1 MSGRDDRQPPRLP
14 DPDQALV
21 ERAQRGDDEAF
32 EALVRAYQNRV
43 VNFAHALVSDRSDA
57 EDVAQEVFL
66 RAYRGLGRF
75 RGSSSFRTWLY
86 QIVTNTARTHLSRQ
100 RGRLERPAGL
110 PAETPE
116 AFGDPDSGHDAETSM
131 VRREAIDQALATLS
145 PELREAV
152 VLRDVEGW
160 DYREIAAVLDLPI
173 GTVESRI
180 FRARARLRD
189 AMAGLIGQRK
199 QEATS

>member
-1 MSGRDDRQPPRLP
+1 VSGRDDRQPPRLP

-32 EALVRAYQNRV
+32 EALVRTYQHRV

-57 EDVAQEVFL
+57 EDVAQEAFL

-75 RGSSSFRTWLY
+75 RGASSFRTWLY

-100 RGRLERPAGL
+100 RDRLERPAGL
-110 PAETPE
+110 PADTPE
-116 AFGDPDSGHDAETSM
+116 AFREQDSGHDAETSM
-131 VRREAIDQALATLS
+131 VRREAIDRALATLS

-160 DYREIAAVLDLPI
+160 EYREIAAALGVPI

-189 AMAGLIGQRK
+189 AMAGLIGRRK

>member
-32 EALVRAYQNRV
+32 EALVRAYQHRV
-43 VNFAHALVSDRSDA
+43 VNFAHALVSNRSDA
-57 EDVAQEVFL
+57 EDVAQEAFL

-100 RGRLERPAGL
+100 RNRLEHPAGL
-110 PAETPE
+110 PADTPE
-116 AFGDPDSGHDAETSM
+116 PIDPDSGHDAETSM
-131 VRREAIDQALATLS
+131 VRREVIDRALAALS

-160 DYREIAAVLDLPI
+160 EYREIAAALDLPI

-189 AMAGLIGQRK
+189 AMAGLIGRRT